1 MTRHAGDTF
10 PIVALGASAGGLE
23 ALEAFFRNLPAS
35 SGMAYVVIQHL
46 DPDHED
52 ILPKLLQRTTSM
64 PVAQVTQGMQIQLE
78 RVYVIAPN
86 TNLSVRNDKLYT
98 LEPDAPHGLR
108 LPIDFFF
115 KSLAEAHQSQAAC
128 VILSG
133 MGSDGAQ
140 GLRAIK
146 AHGGLVMA
154 QDPAGAKFDSMPR
167 SAIDTGLVDGVAA
180 AKDLPLRIAQHFA
193 ANPPAS
199 RKVTARSRGPAG
211 SSNAN
216 ASAFEDICAQLRE
229 RTHHDFSLYK
239 KESAYRRIERRMA
252 IHQLPSFAN
261 YAQFLRQNPQEVDL
275 LSKEMLIGITSFF
288 RDPDAWACLQ
298 EQVIPDLLASL
309 PARAS
314 SRAWVAG
321 CSTGEEAYSL
331 AIVLREAQEK
341 LPRGQH
347 RSVKIFATDID
358 HEAIA
363 KARQGYYP
371 AEIAKDVS
379 AQRLA
384 RFFVAEDKGYRVNQE
399 LRHMVVFAPQDL
411 IADPPFTHL
420 DILTCRNLL
429 IYFGDELQ
437 RKLLPL
443 FHYSLDPGG
452 VLMLGSAESI
462 GEFSELFT
470 PIEATMRLFRRSN
483 APMRSNGFGPPS
495 GRTSAANLMN
505 SANLANSVPEV
516 RQDTQLT
523 GAATLQVMAEH
534 LLVQQFSPAA
544 ALVTGA
550 GDILYTTERTGKYLE
565 PAAGKANW
573 NIHAMAREGL
583 RQKLTEAL
591 DETLRTGRR
600 VVQRNVPVDTAPS
613 SPVVDL
619 SVERIAEPEALRG
632 MVIVV
637 FNDVVS
643 GGQQHEEQHDRHHD
657 SPGSQGLLGAAND
670 ELQTLNEELTTSK
683 EEMQSL
689 NEELQTLN
697 VELQRK
703 VDELSTANNDMKH
716 LLNSTDLATV
726 FLDSALKVRR
736 FTSLA
741 TQLFKLI
748 PGDVG
753 RPLSDVVTELV
764 YPELLH
770 DAATVMR
777 TQKISDRE
785 VITLDKRWFQV
796 KVMPYHTLDNVIDG
810 VVMTFNDIGAAKHL
824 EAELRS
830 VCEDAKEVA

>member
-23 ALEAFFRNLPAS
+23 ALETFFRNLTAA

-46 DPDHED
+46 DPDHEH
-52 ILPKLLQRTTSM
+52 ILTELLQRTTSM
-64 PVAQVTQGMQIQLE
+64 PVAQVIDGVQVQ
-78 RVYVIAPN
+78 RNCVYVIPPN
-86 TNLSVRNDKLYT
+86 RSLSLLNGRLRLV
-98 LEPDAPHGLR
+98 EPATPHGLH

-115 KSLAEAHQSQAAC
+115 KSLAEARLGQAAC

-133 MGSDGAQ
+133 MGADGAQ
-140 GLRAIK
+140 GLRAIH

-154 QDPAGAKFDSMPR
+154 QVPASAKFDSMPR
-167 SAIDTGLVDGVAA
+167 SAIDTGLVDGVAT
-180 AKDLPLRIAQHFA
+180 AKDLPLRIAEHFA
-193 ANPPAS
+193 TSPPAS
-199 RKVTARSRGPAG
+199 RKVTTREHAPAVDDDT
-211 SSNAN
+211 N
-216 ASAFEDICAQLRE
+216 ASAFKQICAQLRE
-229 RTHHDFSLYK
+229 RTQHDFSRYK

-252 IHQLPSFAN
+252 IHHLPGFAD
-261 YAQFLRQNPQEVDL
+261 YAQFLRHNPQEVDL

-288 RDPDAWACLQ
+288 RDPATWACLQ
-298 EQVIPDLLASL
+298 EKVIPELLAAL
-309 PARAS
+309 PLGAT

-321 CSTGEEAYSL
+321 CSTGEEPYSL
-331 AIVLREAQEK
+331 AIVLSEAQEH
-341 LPRGQH
+341 LPPGQR
-347 RSVKIFATDID
+347 RSIKIFATDID
-358 HEAIA
+358 HDAIT
-363 KARQGYYP
+363 KARRGEYP
-371 AEIAKDVS
+371 AGIAKDVS
-379 AQRLA
+379 AQRLE
-384 RFFVAEDKGYRVNQE
+384 RFFVAEAGGYRVNQE
-399 LRHMVVFAPQDL
+399 LRDMVVFAPQDL
-411 IADPPFTHL
+411 ITDPPFTHL

-443 FHYSLDPGG
+443 FHYCLEPAG
-452 VLMLGSAESI
+452 VLMLGNAESI
-462 GEFSELFT
+462 GGFSELFT

-516 RQDTQLT
+516 RHDTQLT

-583 RQKLTEAL
+583 RHKLTEAL

-657 SPGSQGLLGAAND
+657 SPGSQGLLSAAND

-785 VITLDKRWFQV
+785 VVTLDKRWFQV

-830 VCEDAKEVA
+830 VCDDAKEVA